1 MERVSAAVL
10 TVVILGV
17 VVIVAGIF
25 ATAACEDADRREAQR
40 EMRRSLPTPTAAPIS
55 PQRRD
60 MPRPTPARTLPTQPP
75 ISARVLATRASV
87 GSTPTPSPTPVRVA
101 LTTTSRPLPTP
112 TPFRVP
118 PTVTPRPE
126 PTPTAA
132 RPASAVAHV
141 VRVVDGDTLDVRVS
155 GYRERVRLL
164 KVDTP
169 ERGCPWFEA
178 ATEFVRE
185 RVEGKQVALRFPSG
199 TPEWDVYGRLLA
211 EVLFQRGGRVFDLGH
226 ELLEAGLAMPYVRG
240 GPDCLPPG

>member
-1 MERVSAAVL
+1 M
-10 TVVILGV
+10 
-17 VVIVAGIF
+17 
-25 ATAACEDADRREAQR
+25 
-40 EMRRSLPTPTAAPIS
+40 
-55 PQRRD
+55 
-60 MPRPTPARTLPTQPP
+60 
-75 ISARVLATRASV
+75 
-87 GSTPTPSPTPVRVA
+87 
-101 LTTTSRPLPTP
+101 
-112 TPFRVP
+112 
-118 PTVTPRPE
+118 
-126 PTPTAA
+126 
-132 RPASAVAHV
+132 

-211 EVLFQRGGRVFDLGH
+211 EVLFQRGGRVLDLGS
-226 ELLEAGLAMPYVRG
+226 ELMEAGLAMPYVRG